1 MTATAPPR
9 TGLRRVFRDAFVAV
23 GPHRG
28 RLVLLCVLALI
39 SGVLE
44 TALLLAVAR
53 LAIGLA
59 ANAGQ
64 DDIALDLGPLSFD
77 ATPGTLAVVAAGL
90 LVALIVVSVPTAR
103 VAAELCAATL
113 VRSRTRLIEA
123 YLSSSWTYRS
133 LHREGHIQEVAGQY
147 AKRTELIVDQV
158 ATIAL
163 SVFGLATILTGAVL
177 VSPLAAAG
185 AVVVMG
191 LLTLTL
197 RPLSGRVKRLAFR
210 FVTLDDGFTSNVAQT
225 ARLSQEIVAFG
236 VGPRVADTLGDEITA
251 SGRLL
256 TRQRF
261 VSRMIPMCYV
271 NGALATIVVVLAVLV
286 AGDAT
291 SVGALGPL
299 VLLFIRATGYAKG
312 LQVAIQSSIELAPY
326 AEGLEREIAALDAAQ
341 APAGSIDKETVGSV
355 VFDRVSFEYLE
366 DHLVLDEISFA
377 IPAGKVI
384 GIVGKSGGGKTTLSQ
399 LLLRLRF
406 PTAGTITVD
415 GDPLT
420 DVTARSWSE
429 LVALVPQ
436 DNKLL
441 LATVA
446 DNIRFYRDGVDQ
458 AEVEAAARAAHL
470 HADILEMPEG
480 YDTVVGPGAQSLSG
494 GQAQRLGFARALL
507 GTPKMLILD
516 EPTSALD
523 PRSELLVR
531 QTLADLRGRATI
543 VVIAH
548 RLTTLEICD
557 EVYLVE
563 AGHLRVADDPSE
575 IEAVVTTPTGDATP
589 NGEGGPD
596 QILGPDPTLDVGV
609 GSGSG
614 RTRRRVRA

>member
-1 MTATAPPR
+1 MSSTAPTR
-9 TGLRRVFRDAFVAV
+9 NGLRRVFQDASVAV

-28 RLVLLCVLALI
+28 RLYVLCFLALL

-59 ANAGQ
+59 ANEGQ
-64 DDIALDLGPLSFD
+64 DDIALALGPLSFD
-77 ATPGTLAVVAAGL
+77 ATPGMLAAVAAGL
-90 LVALIVVSVPTAR
+90 LVALIAVSVPTAR
-103 VAAELCAATL
+103 VAADLCAATL
-113 VRSRTRLIEA
+113 VRSRTRLIDA

-163 SVFGLATILTGAVL
+163 SAFGLVTILTGAIL

-185 AVVVMG
+185 AVIVMA
-191 LLTLTL
+191 LLTLTM

-210 FVTLDDGFTSNVAQT
+210 FVTLDDGFVSNVAQS

-236 VGPRVADTLGDEITA
+236 VGPRVAEELGDEIA
-251 SGRLL
+251 SSGRLL

-261 VSRMIPMCYV
+261 VSRMIPMSYV
-271 NGALATIVVVLAVLV
+271 NGALATIVIVMAVLV
-286 AGDAT
+286 AGNAT

-312 LQVAIQSSIELAPY
+312 LQVSIQSSLELAPY
-326 AEGLEREIAALDAAQ
+326 AEGVEREIMALDAAK

-355 VFDRVSFEYLE
+355 VFDRVSFEYLD
-366 DHLVLDEISFA
+366 DHLVLDEISFE
-377 IPAGKVI
+377 IPQGKVI

-406 PTAGTITVD
+406 PTSGVITVD

-420 DVTARSWSE
+420 DVTARSWSD

-441 LATVA
+441 LATIA

-458 AEVEAAARAAHL
+458 ADIEAAARAAHL
-470 HADILEMPEG
+470 HADIMDMPQG
-480 YDTVVGPGAQSLSG
+480 YDTIVGPGAQALSG

-507 GTPKMLILD
+507 GQPRMLILD

-523 PRSELLVR
+523 PRSEILVR
-531 QTLADLRGRATI
+531 QTMADLRGHATI

-575 IEAVVTTPTGDATP
+575 IEAVVTASTDDGVPEPTSEPEPGLVVEP
-589 NGEGGPD
+589 GLEPG
-596 QILGPDPTLDVGV
+596 LERTL
-609 GSGSG
+609 
-614 RTRRRVRA
+614 RRVRA